1 MQKGIYTELPIDS
14 DTLTLGD
21 LQLDIK
27 ALKHQSNIAFDTFTA
42 SITTGTEQTLP
53 TIYNFSDVIISDI
66 PKLIIGKEKINSG
79 TPPAIS
85 TPTKKQIIVFFTSI
99 LAHILLVIALWF
111 AAKDSA
117 ISKTKFMQSLPEVK
131 TIKSYLYA
139 KPVVKKPK
147 TITTIQAPE
156 ITQAKDL
163 EKAEP
168 TQKPIMAKP
177 TIKKAVAAEA
187 ETHIETAVN
196 KIENASTNQTSK
208 EKTPTPTKQR
218 TFSAYGQLSKLRDS
232 INKSIMQKEIDDK
245 NGTRTLSGM
254 TPNPFPVPHSTI
266 QLTPEQIKEKNT
278 SNFGGGTITK
288 VGDGL
293 CTIEREQMLGSPIE
307 ASVSAFACGESD
319 FDKSFRAHMQKVNKK
334 INPVN

>member
-1 MQKGIYTELPIDS
+1 MQKGIYTELPIDNK
-14 DTLTLGD
+14 TLTLGD
-21 LQLDIK
+21 FQLDINT
-27 ALKHQSNIAFDTFTA
+27 LNHQSNISCNAVTA
-42 SITTGTEQTLP
+42 SISTGIESSLP
-53 TIYNFSDVIISDI
+53 SVYNFSDVIISDI
-66 PKLIIGKEKINSG
+66 PKLIIGKEKANNG
-79 TPPAIS
+79 TPPALNS
-85 TPTKKQIIVFFTSI
+85 PPKKQIIVFFTSI

-111 AAKDSA
+111 AAKDTA

-168 TQKPIMAKP
+168 TQKSITAKP

-187 ETHIETAVN
+187 ETNIETAVN
-196 KIENASTNQTSK
+196 NIKNASANQTSK

-232 INKSIMQKEIDDK
+232 INKSIMQKELDDK

-293 CTIEREQMLGSPIE
+293 CTIEREQMLGSPVE

-319 FDKSFRAHMQKVNKK
+319 FDKSFRAHMKKINKK